1 MCPPISKLV
10 SKTAEF
16 DTMKSNYQELY
27 HKCVGQLSEDSKPM
41 VSDLLSLHKPELA
54 SVLTTLFLLLDSATV
69 TKIVSNGN
77 IVKKKLE
84 VAEAMMDELKS
95 MKMTAAAGMLEEEG
109 SGSNSQEDLLDNSG
123 IATQAV
129 AMDDDD

>member
-1 MCPPISKLV
+1 
-10 SKTAEF
+10 
-16 DTMKSNYQELY
+16 
-27 HKCVGQLSEDSKPM
+27 M

-95 MKMTAAAGMLEEEG
+95 MKMAAAAGLLEEEG

-123 IATQAV
+123 IATLAV